1 MTESSLNQSYNALA
15 QRFDDHAQLTW
26 LKTPTSDLKHDC
38 MRELM
43 LATRLLGTEQP
54 ATNSG
59 NLIERSWEYTVG
71 DTRMKL
77 AFQAMTGEGNT
88 QLGGFQ
94 FKLISS
100 ETGFEKVLMNG
111 FDSRTFDGTTGDESK
126 PTAHVSMA
134 KGYEPIAKLHQ
145 AITEQWR
152 SSDVGSINYLYQR
165 AVRQDLQ

>member
-1 MTESSLNQSYNALA
+1 MTNPSLNERYNALA
-15 QRFDDHAQLTW
+15 QRFDDCAQLTW

-38 MRELM
+38 MRDLM

-77 AFQAMTGEGNT
+77 AFQAMTDEGNN

-100 ETGFEKVLMNG
+100 ATGFEKVLMNG
-111 FDSRTFDGTTGDESK
+111 FDSRNFNGNTGAESK

-134 KGYEPIAKLHQ
+134 KGYEPIAQLHQ
-145 AITEQWR
+145 AIAEQWR
-152 SSDVGSINYLYQR
+152 STEVGSLNFLYQR
-165 AVRQDLQ
+165 ALRQDLQ